1 MDLVAIMEQL
11 GERQL
16 AGNSVRTWVVSALV
30 VALGWLLGRLA
41 RYVLT
46 RWVLRLTARTRSN
59 IDNKLVERS
68 ARPIG
73 LTVTLAA
80 LAMAIDLLTLPPKLG
95 IAATGV
101 VLAAIALTV
110 AVLLMRTIDVLFE
123 EVLEPWAQRQQP
135 PVNVQVLHV
144 GQVALKIVAGT
155 VAMVTVLQRTGFD
168 VWSVITGLGIG
179 GMAVALAAQQTLGN
193 WFGGMQVMTDRP
205 FQVGDWI
212 RIDHYFGRVLH
223 IGMRSTRLQNTAGLT
238 FVIPNKHI
246 AETTIENHMA
256 PQGQVR
262 EFLLAL
268 PYDTPA
274 ERLEQICAELQA
286 LLLQHSGVHGDVS
299 VLVWSFGD
307 WAIQLRVIYRV
318 PDALL
323 YGQVAHEVNLAI
335 KRHLDR
341 LGQPLAFPTRTVV
354 MAPAPVAGGDPG
366 RVTAA
371 SP

>member
-1 MDLVAIMEQL
+1 METL
-11 GERQL
+11 RLLEEFGEQQL
-16 AGNSVRTWVVSALV
+16 AGNSVRTWMVAALV
-30 VALGWLLGRLA
+30 VALGWLLGRMA

-46 RWVLRLTARTRSN
+46 RWVLRLTAKTKTN
-59 IDNKLVERS
+59 IDNKLVQRT

-73 LTVTLAA
+73 LTVLLVSLAVA
-80 LAMAIDLLTLPPKLG
+80 VDLLTLPPKLAM
-95 IAATGV
+95 AASGA
-101 VLAAIALTV
+101 VLSLIALTL
-110 AVLLMRTIDVLFE
+110 AVLLMRVVDVFFE
-123 EVLEPWAQRQQP
+123 EVLEPWAQRQTP

-144 GQVALKIVAGT
+144 GQVALKIIAGT

-212 RIDHYFGRVLH
+212 RIDSSFGRVLH
-223 IGMRSTRLQNTAGLT
+223 IGMRSTRMQNTAGLT

-262 EFLLAL
+262 EFLLNL
-268 PYDTPA
+268 PLDTPA
-274 ERLEQICAELQA
+274 VRLDQLCAELRV
-286 LLLQHSGVHGDVS
+286 LLMEHPQVHSDVS
-299 VLVWSFGD
+299 VLVWNFSD
-307 WAIQLRVIYRV
+307 WAVQLRVIYRV
-318 PDALL
+318 PDAPL

-335 KRHLDR
+335 KRRLEE
-341 LGQPLAFPTRTVV
+341 LGQAIAVPNRTLH
-354 MAPAPVAGGDPG
+354 VASLPPPPS
-366 RVTAA
+366 VTPP
-371 SP
+371 S